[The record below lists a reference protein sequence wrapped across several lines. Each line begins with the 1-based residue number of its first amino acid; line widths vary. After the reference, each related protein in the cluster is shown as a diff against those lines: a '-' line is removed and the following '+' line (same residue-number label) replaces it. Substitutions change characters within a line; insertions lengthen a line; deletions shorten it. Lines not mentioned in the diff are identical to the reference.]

1 MGADVKT
8 GATGCGLARPLAGHS
23 SGNAIWCISASDKG
37 MQPSVK
43 STAGNLSGSTCFAFG
58 TGRGAGVGALEV
70 DASASKEAVME
81 TLPIVTL
88 EAASEASSS
97 LSVSVRSRGHLIAGA
112 PSRNSKG
119 SNPVPFLKKW
129 TSKVHSSLQSEPARA
144 IKRCCNASPFKA
156 AALDSSLAASQ
167 NNRRA

>member
-1 MGADVKT
+1 MVLPDLLQ
-8 GATGCGLARPLAGHS
+8 ATPVGMPV
-23 SGNAIWCISASDKG
+23 WCISASDKG

-70 DASASKEAVME
+70 DASASKEAVVE

-97 LSVSVRSRGHLIAGA
+97 LSVSVRSRGRLIAGA

-119 SNPVPFLKKW
+119 SNPVPFPKKW

-156 AALDSSLAASQ
+156 AALDSSLAASR